1 MKIRE
6 FDWSEVVEY
15 LDNNLDKQFDY
26 GNCWSNEVVKTRR
39 CNCLMAS
46 FFDSK
51 GVAFDHVSFCGKEA
65 LNENIVIAGI
75 KNSPLTIIG
84 EIHTN
89 AAMDSLIFGRDI
101 KKRLDQITNQN

>member
-1 MKIRE
+1 MKE
-6 FDWSEVVEY
+6 YDWSEVEEY
-15 LDNNLDKQFDY
+15 LNNNLDKKFDY
-26 GNCWSNEVVKTRR
+26 GNSWSKKAVETRR

-51 GVAFDHVSFCGKEA
+51 GIVFDRVSFCGKEA
-65 LNENIVIAGI
+65 LNKNLVVAGI

-101 KKRLDQITNQN
+101 KKRLDEITNQN